1 MKIMIDQKKTFLENK
16 FIKKQ
21 IGDKRFGVYPTILT
35 SETPDLIGNSYLTQS
50 ENFILVKDITDGI
63 IILNNLVTQHIV
75 IKCLGKIIVKPF
87 NNKIDDEFDEI
98 ELGKGSCVEFL
109 LVEDSWYIISSD
121 GLKQS

>member
-1 MKIMIDQKKTFLENK
+1 MTFLEKN

-21 IGDKRFGVYPTILT
+21 IGDKTFGVYPTILT
-35 SETPDLIGNSYLTQS
+35 SESPDLIGNSYLTQK
-50 ENFILVKDITDGI
+50 ENFILVKDVAEGE
-63 IILNNLVTQHIV
+63 IILNNLVTEHIV
-75 IKCLGKIIVKPF
+75 IKCLGKILVKPF

-109 LVEDSWYIISSD
+109 LVEGNWYIISSD

>member
-1 MKIMIDQKKTFLENK
+1 MTFLENK

-63 IILNNLVTQHIV
+63 II
-75 IKCLGKIIVKPF
+75 
-87 NNKIDDEFDEI
+87 
-98 ELGKGSCVEFL
+98 
-109 LVEDSWYIISSD
+109 
-121 GLKQS
+121 

>member
-1 MKIMIDQKKTFLENK
+1 MTLLEKK

-50 ENFILVKDITDGI
+50 ENFILVKDITDGT

-75 IKCLGKIIVKPF
+75 IKCMGKILVKPF
-87 NNKIDDEFDEI
+87 SNKIDDDFDEI

-109 LVEDSWYIISSD
+109 MVEDSWYIISSD

>member
-1 MKIMIDQKKTFLENK
+1 MTLLEKK

-63 IILNNLVTQHIV
+63 IILNNLITQHIV

-109 LVEDSWYIISSD
+109 MVEDSWYIISSD